1 MMVNQFL
8 LVRVWACLHATGV
21 KLGLVH
27 DKVGVGEV
35 GVGGVGVVGAGGGE
49 FDFLI
54 AGKKSSTGLLLYR
67 CSTPDGDITRTSTL
81 ACVAS

>member
-1 MMVNQFL
+1 M
-8 LVRVWACLHATGV
+8 HATGV

-35 GVGGVGVVGAGGGE
+35 GVGGVGVVGAGGRE

-54 AGKKSSTGLLLYR
+54 AGKKSSTGLLL
-67 CSTPDGDITRTSTL
+67 
-81 ACVAS
+81 